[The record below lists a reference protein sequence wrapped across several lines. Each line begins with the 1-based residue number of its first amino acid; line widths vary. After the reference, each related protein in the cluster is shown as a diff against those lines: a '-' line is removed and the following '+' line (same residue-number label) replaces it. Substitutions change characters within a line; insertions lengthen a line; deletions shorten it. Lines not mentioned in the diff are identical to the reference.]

1 MLDNYIQ
8 GTTTKLTNTQT
19 VKPTGT
25 PKLVGKTYTTTHPR
39 QNHNKQRMARFIN
52 MCHQLIILQV
62 KLH

>member
-25 PKLVGKTYTTTHPR
+25 PVGETIQQHTKTES
-39 QNHNKQRMARFIN
+39 QQRMARFIN